1 MLQQNEPDDFVIAT
15 VIQHSVRDFII
26 KAAEQLDIHLTWKGK
41 GTQEKGYDQSGHCI
55 IEIDPRY
62 FRPAEVDSLLGN
74 ASKAKAKLG
83 WTPKITFDELVRE
96 MVEEDLR
103 IAKKDYLIKQNG
115 FTVFEPQE

>member
-15 VIQHSVRDFII
+15 DIQHSVRDFII